1 MTFRAMIECLANNSI
16 DMIIQHASLSG
27 LWIHLYLCISLFI
40 VLSHF
45 FRSYYNSII
54 LIFCCLEKL
63 IEPLKFRVEK
73 SRF

>member
-1 MTFRAMIECLANNSI
+1 MTFTAMIECLANNSI

-45 FRSYYNSII
+45 FCSYY
-54 LIFCCLEKL
+54 
-63 IEPLKFRVEK
+63 
-73 SRF
+73 